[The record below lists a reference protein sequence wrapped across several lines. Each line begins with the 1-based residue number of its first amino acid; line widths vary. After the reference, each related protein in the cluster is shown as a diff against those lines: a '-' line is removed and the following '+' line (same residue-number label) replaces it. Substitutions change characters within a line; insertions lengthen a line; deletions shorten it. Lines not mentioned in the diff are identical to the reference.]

1 MKYYSKVINLIVLLT
16 LSLPSSAEL
25 ALLSGSP
32 SSWQKRVTQKFLKDN
47 ALDREELVKWD
58 KENIKCMRNLDVIL
72 QLCFRDEDVVI
83 IHQRKKIIKNT
94 LRQLVEI
101 NEKTEK
107 AFQRKAL

>member
-58 KENIKCMRNLDVIL
+58 KENMKAMRNLDVIL